1 MSPIDDIGSELDDV
15 NTPENLGMPGFGVDL
30 PGIGSKPI
38 SSIQTPIQPPP
49 VIVDPIEQPPQQPQQ
64 PQQPQ
69 SVQQRQQ
76 FNPYNYLMQQFQSY
90 MRPPQYSPFGYGG
103 RSMYGLGSYGMSPMM
118 GYGGY
123 GGYGMSP
130 MMGYGGG
137 YGGGFNNSP
146 FGGGL
151 MSLFSG
157 YMR

>member
-38 SSIQTPIQPPP
+38 SSIQTPTQPPP
-49 VIVDPIEQPPQQPQQ
+49 VIVDPIEQPPQQ

-123 GGYGMSP
+123 GSYGMSP
-130 MMGYGGG
+130 MMGYGG
-137 YGGGFNNSP
+137 
-146 FGGGL
+146 
-151 MSLFSG
+151 
-157 YMR
+157 

>member
-1 MSPIDDIGSELDDV
+1 MSPIDDIGNELDTV
-15 NTPENLGMPGFGVDL
+15 AP
-30 PGIGSKPI
+30 
-38 SSIQTPIQPPP
+38 PPP
-49 VIVDPIEQPPQQPQQ
+49 VIKDPMDDYAVAPPPPVIGDPMERPVQPVQSTQPI
-64 PQQPQ
+64 
-69 SVQQRQQ
+69 QQRQQ
-76 FNPYNYLMQQFQSY
+76 YNPCNYLMQQFQSY

-123 GGYGMSP
+123 GGYSGYGMSP

-137 YGGGFNNSP
+137 YGSP

>member
-1 MSPIDDIGSELDDV
+1 MSPIDDIGNELDTVAPPPPVIKDPMDDYAV
-15 NTPENLGMPGFGVDL
+15 VP
-30 PGIGSKPI
+30 
-38 SSIQTPIQPPP
+38 PPP
-49 VIVDPIEQPPQQPQQ
+49 VIVDPIEQPTQPPSVQSTQPVQQR
-64 PQQPQ
+64 
-69 SVQQRQQ
+69 QQRQQ

-137 YGGGFNNSP
+137 YGSP